1 MKDMVLKLCAMIFL
15 LVALM
20 HLLRLILKIKVVIGS
35 TPVPLWMS
43 AAGFVVSF
51 LLSIWIFSLSGRK

>member
-1 MKDMVLKLCAMIFL
+1 MKDLVLKICAMIFL
-15 LVALM
+15 LVGLL
-20 HLLRLILKIKVVIGS
+20 HLLRLILKINVVIGS

-43 AAGFVVSF
+43 AVGFVVPF